1 MIKKAI
7 ALIKYSMKSK
17 LWIAE
22 ILVIAALTGCSSI
35 PDRGAARTGYDS
47 SGVIAGGDVKLDLND
62 TSLVKD
68 LLYAQYREWKGTRY
82 QLRGLSKD
90 GIDCSGFVHITFK
103 SKLGVNL
110 PRSSDLQAELG
121 TGINKDEL
129 QAGDLVFFKTG
140 RTLKHVGVYLEEGR
154 FLHASTKSGVMI
166 SHLNESYWKS
176 AYWKARRLDT

>member
-1 MIKKAI
+1 
-7 ALIKYSMKSK
+7 
-17 LWIAE
+17 
-22 ILVIAALTGCSSI
+22 
-35 PDRGAARTGYDS
+35 
-47 SGVIAGGDVKLDLND
+47 LND
-62 TSLVKD
+62 TSLIKD
-68 LLYAQYREWKGTRY
+68 VLYAQYREWKGTRY

-110 PRSSDLQAELG
+110 PRSSDLQAALG
-121 TGINKDEL
+121 TGIDKDEL
-129 QAGDLVFFKTG
+129 RAGDLVFFKTG

-166 SHLNESYWKS
+166 SHLNERYWKS

>member
-1 MIKKAI
+1 
-7 ALIKYSMKSK
+7 
-17 LWIAE
+17 
-22 ILVIAALTGCSSI
+22 
-35 PDRGAARTGYDS
+35 
-47 SGVIAGGDVKLDLND
+47 
-62 TSLVKD
+62 
-68 LLYAQYREWKGTRY
+68 
-82 QLRGLSKD
+82 LRGLSKD